1 MFVMIHRK
9 HSSHRNF
16 FLLQMRGSR
25 QSPNL
30 RYWRFY
36 TDTLPRTREYRSPHQ
51 RYCKIPDMDV
61 GGDMTGAHSV
71 HGEMENSQGRRPN
84 EVGGFGNMNINY
96 SWPNELTQ
104 DIEIP
109 VPHAMRVVRT
119 VRVGPPDTALT
130 STLRTDTS
138 MTKSKESS
146 FQIAEFFIDH
156 PILAMLVVAL
166 IALIGSICIFAL
178 PTGWLPF

>member
-1 MFVMIHRK
+1 
-9 HSSHRNF
+9 
-16 FLLQMRGSR
+16 
-25 QSPNL
+25 
-30 RYWRFY
+30 
-36 TDTLPRTREYRSPHQ
+36 
-51 RYCKIPDMDV
+51 
-61 GGDMTGAHSV
+61 
-71 HGEMENSQGRRPN
+71 MENSQGRRPN
-84 EVGGFGNMNINY
+84 EVAGFGNMNTNY

-109 VPHAMRVVRT
+109 VPRVVRIVRT
-119 VRVGPPDTALT
+119 VRAGLPAMA
-130 STLRTDTS
+130 STLRTVTS

-166 IALIGSICIFAL
+166 IALIGSVCIFAV

>member
-1 MFVMIHRK
+1 MV
-9 HSSHRNF
+9 
-16 FLLQMRGSR
+16 
-25 QSPNL
+25 
-30 RYWRFY
+30 
-36 TDTLPRTREYRSPHQ
+36 
-51 RYCKIPDMDV
+51 
-61 GGDMTGAHSV
+61 
-71 HGEMENSQGRRPN
+71 EMENSQDRRPN
-84 EVGGFGNMNINY
+84 EGAGFGNMNTNY

-109 VPHAMRVVRT
+109 VPRVVRNVRT
-119 VRVGPPDTALT
+119 VRAGLRATAMA

-166 IALIGSICIFAL
+166 IALVGSICIFAM
-178 PTGWLPF
+178 PTRWLPF

>member
-1 MFVMIHRK
+1 MGN
-9 HSSHRNF
+9 SHDRRRN
-16 FLLQMRGSR
+16 
-25 QSPNL
+25 
-30 RYWRFY
+30 
-36 TDTLPRTREYRSPHQ
+36 E
-51 RYCKIPDMDV
+51 
-61 GGDMTGAHSV
+61 GA
-71 HGEMENSQGRRPN
+71 
-84 EVGGFGNMNINY
+84 GFGNMNTNY

-109 VPHAMRVVRT
+109 VPQAVRVIRT
-119 VRVGPPDTALT
+119 VRVGPPATAMA

-166 IALIGSICIFAL
+166 IALVGSICIFAM
-178 PTGWLPF
+178 PTRWLPF